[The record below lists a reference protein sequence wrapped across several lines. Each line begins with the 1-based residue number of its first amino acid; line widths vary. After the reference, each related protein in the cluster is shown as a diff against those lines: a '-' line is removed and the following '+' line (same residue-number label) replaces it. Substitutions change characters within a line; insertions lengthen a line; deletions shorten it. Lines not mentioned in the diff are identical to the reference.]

1 MAMWESDKFQEDENA
16 DGIESNFDN
25 ILVTHDLQDCLD
37 DTLDLSSFEKVY
49 EQSAVFDYERYSDDD
64 AAINEELPVD
74 DNTAEHIHHTI
85 NPDEIY
91 MRIHQDQDDVLLEDH
106 ATSHKTVTIESMDP
120 DINQKHIN
128 RYNCQYEGCTRTYS
142 TIGNLRTHMKTHK
155 GEYRFKCAEPSCGK
169 AFLTSYSLKIH
180 IRVHTKVK
188 PFECTHKDC
197 KKAFNTRYRL
207 RAHQRLHSGNTF
219 NCEETG
225 CVKFFTTLSDLK
237 KHIRTHTQ
245 ERPYKCR
252 EKGCGKAFTA
262 SHHLKTH
269 KRTHTGERPYIC
281 TFENC
286 KRRFTTPHSL
296 KSHIKTHNK
305 TMTNNTKHKDNKDDD
320 VVEKQK
326 RLTQLQLKL
335 VKVSASNTTIPSYA
349 VIPISTDLMQNDG
362 NMPYVSAKNAAE
374 QITPTNVIDIMT
386 HRKLDAKLGYISTKD
401 KENSNETTEIALL
414 ATDILDNFNE
424 QAVNV
429 FNNNEDY
436 HKFKVFNQMTESNVQ
451 HDNLMDVVGQQNHL
465 HKSIS
470 LPEVHS
476 DSIARQDQSIPVN
489 LRQKIMQDG
498 LQNAIAHISSEE
510 TSFTNNMKQFKNN
523 SVTASDEVF
532 VNQSNAEDLSDSNT
546 LYSANCITSH
556 ITDIISSSNET
567 HLFESEMDTLSFI
580 DDTNLQNESL
590 IAVSNQ
596 DLHANAVTNSQ
607 SEAVEL
613 AIATEE
619 ELPSSWIDVM
629 ALATAPALR
638 AQSWSELNAFPTVH
652 SLVDLV
658 GPEPYPLEMETQ
670 PSTENLKNVNVMNT
684 EHTSANIDIVQ
695 CQKLAEYDEHK
706 TNNIKNKDRNVLQE
720 ITADADICKCTDC
733 KCDNVQNCQSC
744 TNTPV
749 GEITRKDTVQLVSDF
764 MSSLQGKCSCNAEA
778 GGCDSCCVVICL
790 KTLQQLQKI
799 FSNCCKNTSNTTNA
813 CCREKLLPS
822 LMKCQ
827 VARNQ

>member
-1 MAMWESDKFQEDENA
+1 MAMWESDKFQEDDNA
-16 DGIESNFDN
+16 DGIGGNFDN

-37 DTLDLSSFEKVY
+37 DTLDLSSFERVY

-64 AAINEELPVD
+64 AAAINEGLPVD
-74 DNTAEHIHHTI
+74 DNTVEHIHHSI
-85 NPDEIY
+85 NPNEIY
-91 MRIHQDQDDVLLEDH
+91 MRIHQEQEDALLDDH
-106 ATSHKTVTIESMDP
+106 ATSHETVTFENMDP
-120 DINQKHIN
+120 DVNQKHIN

-155 GEYRFKCAEPSCGK
+155 ESRYTARDSVDLQSFYAEGI
-169 AFLTSYSLKIH
+169 LK
-180 IRVHTKVK
+180 T
-188 PFECTHKDC
+188 F
-197 KKAFNTRYRL
+197 RL

-269 KRTHTGERPYIC
+269 KRTHTGERPYVC
-281 TFENC
+281 NFENC

-305 TMTNNTKHKDNKDDD
+305 TVNNDTKHKDTNRGDTA
-320 VVEKQK
+320 ERQK
-326 RLTQLQLKL
+326 MLTQLELKL

-349 VIPISTDLMQNDG
+349 VIPISTDLMPNDG
-362 NMPYVSAKNAAE
+362 NMPYASAKDAAG
-374 QITPTNVIDIMT
+374 QITPTNVMDIMT
-386 HRKLDAKLGYISTKD
+386 HRKLDAKLGYNSTKD
-401 KENSNETTEIALL
+401 KDSSGTAGVALL
-414 ATDILDNFNE
+414 ATDIVLDNFNE
-424 QAVNV
+424 HAV
-429 FNNNEDY
+429 FNNSEDY
-436 HKFKVFNQMTESNVQ
+436 QKFKVFNQMTESNAQ
-451 HDNLMDVVGQQNHL
+451 HDNLMDAVAAGHQNHP
-465 HKSIS
+465 HKSAS
-470 LPEVHS
+470 LSEAHG
-476 DSIARQDQSIPVN
+476 DSVAGQDRSIPMN
-489 LRQKIMQDG
+489 LGQKIMQDG
-498 LQNAIAHISSEE
+498 LQNAIAHISEG
-510 TSFTNNMKQFKNN
+510 TSFTGNLKQYKNE
-523 SVTASDEVF
+523 SITAPDDVF
-532 VNQSNAEDLSDSNT
+532 ANRSNAENISDSGSA

-556 ITDIISSSNET
+556 ITDIISSSNEA
-567 HLFESEMDTLSFI
+567 HLFESGMDTLSSFI
-580 DDTNLQNESL
+580 NDANLQNESL
-590 IAVSNQ
+590 IAVSNH
-596 DLHANAVTNSQ
+596 DLHANAAVNAQ

-670 PSTENLKNVNVMNT
+670 LQTSAESLKNVDAMNT
-684 EHTSANIDIVQ
+684 QHPTASIDIME
-695 CQKLAEYDEHK
+695 CQRIAEHEHK
-706 TNNIKNKDRNVLQE
+706 AGNIKSKDRNILQE
-720 ITADADICKCTDC
+720 ITAEADICKCVDC
-733 KCDNVQNCQSC
+733 KCNNLQNCQNC
-744 TNTPV
+744 TSTPV
-749 GEITRKDTVQLVSDF
+749 GEVTKKDTVQIVNDI
-764 MSSLQGKCSCNAEA
+764 MSSLQNKCSCNAEP

-799 FSNCCKNTSNTTNA
+799 FSNCCSKSTSNAANA

-822 LMKCQ
+822 SMKCQ
-827 VARNQ
+827 LARNQ